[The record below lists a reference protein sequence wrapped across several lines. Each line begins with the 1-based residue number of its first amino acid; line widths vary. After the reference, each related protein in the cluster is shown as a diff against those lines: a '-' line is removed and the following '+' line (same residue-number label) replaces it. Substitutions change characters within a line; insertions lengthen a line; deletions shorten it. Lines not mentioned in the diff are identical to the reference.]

1 MPVVAL
7 VVDDS
12 MVIRH
17 TVCRFLEERGFA
29 VEAASNGM
37 EALDILNR
45 VLPGLVI
52 TDMQMPAMGG
62 SEFISALKDK
72 PQTASIPIVILTGRS
87 SGFDQTETRAEFT
100 IGTFKAHAERVRAY
114 MEDPSIG
121 GDRVESI
128 LDAAHALSLQR
139 RRNLAVKKL
148 SPEEERQQLLS
159 NAQPAADP
167 FKSVHRRPEYV
178 EPDLQ
183 KVPLSPEPDILLFDE
198 PDGAL
203 AQLLV
208 RGT

>member
-87 SGFDQTETRAEFT
+87 SGFDQAETRAEFT
-100 IGTFKAHAERVRAY
+100 IFKDIDIQE
-114 MEDPSIG
+114 
-121 GDRVESI
+121 
-128 LDAAHALSLQR
+128 
-139 RRNLAVKKL
+139 
-148 SPEEERQQLLS
+148 QLE
-159 NAQPAADP
+159 
-167 FKSVHRRPEYV
+167 K
-178 EPDLQ
+178 
-183 KVPLSPEPDILLFDE
+183 
-198 PDGAL
+198 AL
-203 AQLLV
+203 AAV
-208 RGT
+208 SGNAAKTKSAKASK

>member
-29 VEAASNGM
+29 VEAASNGR

-100 IGTFKAHAERVRAY
+100 IFKDIDIQEQLAKALA
-114 MEDPSIG
+114 
-121 GDRVESI
+121 
-128 LDAAHALSLQR
+128 ALSG
-139 RRNLAVKKL
+139 
-148 SPEEERQQLLS
+148 
-159 NAQPAADP
+159 NAA
-167 FKSVHRRPEYV
+167 KS
-178 EPDLQ
+178 
-183 KVPLSPEPDILLFDE
+183 KS
-198 PDGAL
+198 AK
-203 AQLLV
+203 ASK
-208 RGT
+208 

>member
-100 IGTFKAHAERVRAY
+100 IFKDIDIQE
-114 MEDPSIG
+114 
-121 GDRVESI
+121 
-128 LDAAHALSLQR
+128 
-139 RRNLAVKKL
+139 
-148 SPEEERQQLLS
+148 QLE
-159 NAQPAADP
+159 
-167 FKSVHRRPEYV
+167 K
-178 EPDLQ
+178 
-183 KVPLSPEPDILLFDE
+183 
-198 PDGAL
+198 AL
-203 AQLLV
+203 AAV
-208 RGT
+208 FGSAAKSAKASK

>member
-100 IGTFKAHAERVRAY
+100 IFKDIDIQEQLEKALTAVFG
-114 MEDPSIG
+114 S
-121 GDRVESI
+121 
-128 LDAAHALSLQR
+128 AA
-139 RRNLAVKKL
+139 
-148 SPEEERQQLLS
+148 
-159 NAQPAADP
+159 
-167 FKSVHRRPEYV
+167 KSA
-178 EPDLQ
+178 
-183 KVPLSPEPDILLFDE
+183 KASK
-198 PDGAL
+198 
-203 AQLLV
+203 
-208 RGT
+208 